1 MYLLLNMGLAAV
13 AGFAFWAICT
23 RLYPA
28 EEIGYATALFGALG
42 LATSLSNLGMSRT
55 VVRFLGSSKMQA
67 RDLVSKLS
75 LVALGATVFGI
86 VLSFFLGAFGIEHST
101 ANVMAIFIATVLFM
115 SVKLLFD
122 NVFIALKSAS
132 GTLVENIAFSAVKL
146 VLPLLTVSLGFLGIF
161 SAQLAAAVAA
171 VIVSVLL
178 LRRKHSYR
186 FLTKPSRESMR
197 GKWSFAFGSY
207 SSDIIGSLPANILP
221 IIVVSKL
228 GPVPGALWYIAMLM
242 INLLLAVSSS
252 INQAMFAEISNATG
266 SIWGY
271 VKKASKAMY
280 GLVTPLAILVAVFA
294 PQILAVFGE
303 QYVEA
308 APTLRIMS
316 LFALIGIANYITG
329 SILAYYKK
337 VLYITLVNVVNAS
350 IVGIYCLLFA
360 TDLQGIV
367 VAWVLGEIANVL
379 LFVGG
384 CWYFVRK
391 SKGAAVGKVEA

>member
-1 MYLLLNMGLAAV
+1 MGLAAV

-28 EEIGYATALFGALG
+28 EEIGYATAMFGALG

-55 VVRFLGSSKMQA
+55 IVRFLGSSKMQA
-67 RDLVSKLS
+67 RDLISKLS

-86 VLSFFLGAFGIEHST
+86 VLSFFLGAFGIEHPT
-101 ANVMAIFIATVLFM
+101 ANVMAVFIATVLFM
-115 SVKLLFD
+115 AVKLLFD
-122 NVFIALKSAS
+122 NVFIALKSAF
-132 GTLVENIAFSAVKL
+132 GTLVENLAFSAVKL
-146 VLPLLTVSLGFLGIF
+146 ALPLLTVSLGFLGIF

-171 VIVSVLL
+171 VIISVLL

-221 IIVVSKL
+221 IIVVAKL

-294 PQILAVFGE
+294 PQILAAFGE

-308 APTLRIMS
+308 APILRIMS

-350 IVGIYCLLFA
+350 VVGVYCLLFA

-391 SKGAAVGKVEA
+391 GVTAGKAGA